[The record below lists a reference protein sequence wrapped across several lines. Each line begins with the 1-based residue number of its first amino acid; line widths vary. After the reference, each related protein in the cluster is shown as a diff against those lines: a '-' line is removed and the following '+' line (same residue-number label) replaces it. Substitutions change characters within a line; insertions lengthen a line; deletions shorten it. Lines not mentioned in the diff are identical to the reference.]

1 MSVERKT
8 CCLVSVRIKRRPVSV
23 GQLHKVLVRLVWL
36 VGRILRDRWTRDCCT
51 QPCEDDELVLM
62 RRWYCC
68 RSHAETITPL
78 QPAK

>member
-1 MSVERKT
+1 MLLGECSHRAT
-8 CCLVSVRIKRRPVSV
+8 TGMPLGSV
-23 GQLHKVLVRLVWL
+23 GQLHRVLVRLVWL